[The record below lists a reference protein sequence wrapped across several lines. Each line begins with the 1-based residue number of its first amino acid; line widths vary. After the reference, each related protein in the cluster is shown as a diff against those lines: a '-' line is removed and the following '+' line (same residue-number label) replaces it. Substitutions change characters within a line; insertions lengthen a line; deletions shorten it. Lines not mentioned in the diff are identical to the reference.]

1 MTPIQ
6 PRLQP
11 RVNASSYSSPDFRRS
26 GPANCLGER
35 ETAFVETTPVR
46 FRFGLAESP
55 FGSVWVGANGSRVS
69 RPEEYRDIMTSENV
83 MFLLPTPCAPKLR
96 FVASSGTFVF
106 IEPLKPR
113 GKRTHR
119 GVVAELK
126 VLHSTR
132 SPEKLPV
139 DRLAFVAHAHH
150 STLAGPE
157 PCRRSE
163 QNTALSESCEGHPSA
178 YSPTRRTAGRAHL
191 PQQRSGRSLP

>member
-1 MTPIQ
+1 
-6 PRLQP
+6 
-11 RVNASSYSSPDFRRS
+11 
-26 GPANCLGER
+26 
-35 ETAFVETTPVR
+35 VR

-163 QNTALSESCEGHPSA
+163 QNTALPEKWTIPVPFGGSIYGN
-178 YSPTRRTAGRAHL
+178 PTSRPVGRLGPRLADLTTTANTGRQ
-191 PQQRSGRSLP
+191 PYGIEI